1 LITFETQRLI
11 LKSLSP
17 DDAILLQ
24 RYLVKN
30 KDFLEEWEPERNEG
44 YYSLDSIAKSIET
57 NNAANENKSGL
68 NLYLF
73 KKAEENII
81 GNIGL
86 SNIIYGVFQS
96 CYLGYKLD
104 VNEINNGYMGEG
116 LKKEIE
122 IAFENYKLHRIEANV
137 MPRNIKS
144 IRVLEKLEFENEG
157 ISRQYLKINGK
168 WEDHMR
174 FVLFNNLAE

>member
-1 LITFETQRLI
+1 MI

-17 DDAILLQ
+17 DDAASLQ
-24 RYLVKN
+24 RYLVRN
-30 KDFLEEWEPERNEG
+30 KDFLEEWEPKRSEA
-44 YYSLDSIAKSIET
+44 YYSLDSITKVIET

-68 NLYLF
+68 NLYLL
-73 KKAEENII
+73 KKGDENII

-86 SNIIYGVFQS
+86 SNIVYGVFQS

-104 VNEINNGYMGEG
+104 IDEVNTGYMGEG
-116 LKKEIE
+116 LKKVIE

-137 MPRNIKS
+137 MPRNVRS
-144 IRVLEKLEFENEG
+144 IRVLEKLGFENEG
-157 ISRQYLKINGK
+157 ISKRYLKINGI

-174 FVLFNNLAE
+174 FVLFNNKTE